1 MSLHFAKV
9 RGWVGAGMA
18 DAAGR
23 LVILSATTAVLARLL
38 GPSDFGETA
47 LILSIVTIFTV
58 FVGAPYEEALAQR
71 RVTRR
76 VHLEAALAASFL
88 TAVGLVVLSVP
99 IGWVMDR
106 LYDRHIFLVMLPVTA
121 CMLFAQGPLA
131 IATAVAR
138 RRRKFYAINIAGLL
152 GHCVGAGFALA
163 LAFSGCGIWALIGLR
178 VGIVFANTITL
189 MVLLRLVLVPR
200 WSSQAVGELNR
211 YAKYILMTRLVE
223 NLAFVVYNVAVSSF
237 FGITVL
243 GYANMAMRLV
253 EPIRGAIIAVT
264 YNLCFSFFT
273 TVARDRVRLGEETRR
288 ISSESTVSTA
298 PIFMGVAAISPIMV
312 PLLAGPGWD
321 AAVPLAVMLAIGGM
335 VSVPSQVVLAAL
347 SAAGRPEQSTYANVA
362 GLSAMTTVLVA
373 TIGLNTIFI
382 GVARAAG
389 DIVQASITMGLSG
402 GLILLP
408 RRALLRDLCRSW
420 AVAALMALVVAGVA
434 GRLALIMPALAV
446 LPLAMVSGVLVYAL
460 LMFVFDRARF
470 DRLRPLLMK
479 RAKPF
484 VLQRAVE

>member
-1 MSLHFAKV
+1 MSMQFAKV

-18 DAAGR
+18 DAVGR

-88 TAVGLVVLSVP
+88 TAVCLVLLSIV

-106 LYDRHIFLVMLPVTA
+106 LYGRHVFVVMLPVTA

-152 GHCVGAGFALA
+152 GHCIGAGFALA

-178 VGIVFANTITL
+178 VGIVVANTIIL

-200 WSSQAVGELNR
+200 WSAQAVGELTR

-237 FGITVL
+237 FGIAVL
-243 GYANMAMRLV
+243 GYANMAMRLI

-273 TVARDRVRLGEETRR
+273 TVARDRARLGEETRR
-288 ISSESTVSTA
+288 ISAESTVSTA
-298 PIFMGVAAISPIMV
+298 PIFMGVAAVTPIMV

-335 VSVPSQVVLAAL
+335 ISVPSQVVLAAL

-362 GLSAMTTVLVA
+362 GLSAMMTVLVA
-373 TIGLNTIFI
+373 TIGLSTIFI
-382 GVARAAG
+382 GVARASG
-389 DIVQASITMGLSG
+389 DIVQASITMGFSG

-420 AVAALMALVVAGVA
+420 AAAALMAVVVSGIA
-434 GRLALIMPALAV
+434 GRLGLMLPPMAV
-446 LPLAMVSGVLVYAL
+446 LPLAMVTGVLVYAL
-460 LMFVFDRARF
+460 LMFICDRTRF
-470 DRLRPLLMK
+470 DRLRPLIVN
-479 RAKPF
+479 RARPF
-484 VLQRAVE
+484 FLQQAVE

>member
-1 MSLHFAKV
+1 MSMHFAKV

-18 DAAGR
+18 DAVGR

-71 RVTRR
+71 RVARR
-76 VHLEAALAASFL
+76 AHLEAALAASLL
-88 TAVGLVVLSVP
+88 TAVCLVLLSIV

-106 LYDRHIFLVMLPVTA
+106 LYGRHVFVVMLPVTA

-152 GHCVGAGFALA
+152 GHCIGAGFALA

-178 VGIVFANTITL
+178 VGIVVANTVIL

-200 WSSQAVGELNR
+200 WSAQAVGELTR

-237 FGITVL
+237 FGIAVL
-243 GYANMAMRLV
+243 GYANMAMRLI

-264 YNLCFSFFT
+264 YNLCFRSSPRLRGT
-273 TVARDRVRLGEETRR
+273 GRGSARKPGASRRSRPSRRHRSSWGWQPSPRSWSRSWQGRDGTRPSR
-288 ISSESTVSTA
+288 
-298 PIFMGVAAISPIMV
+298 SPSCW
-312 PLLAGPGWD
+312 P
-321 AAVPLAVMLAIGGM
+321 
-335 VSVPSQVVLAAL
+335 
-347 SAAGRPEQSTYANVA
+347 SAA
-362 GLSAMTTVLVA
+362 
-373 TIGLNTIFI
+373 
-382 GVARAAG
+382 
-389 DIVQASITMGLSG
+389 
-402 GLILLP
+402 
-408 RRALLRDLCRSW
+408 
-420 AVAALMALVVAGVA
+420 
-434 GRLALIMPALAV
+434 
-446 LPLAMVSGVLVYAL
+446 
-460 LMFVFDRARF
+460 
-470 DRLRPLLMK
+470 
-479 RAKPF
+479 
-484 VLQRAVE
+484 